1 MKKSILFLAV
11 STLMAGMLGTGCKSN
26 TEKEA
31 EAEAEAIEATHE
43 AKQDEM
49 IDEQISDNDKAE
61 WENFKNE
68 TEAKIKANEQ
78 LISDLKLEIKNSNK
92 KYDDAYLK
100 NIDLIEKRNADLRLK
115 INGYENSESDWD
127 SFKSEFNRDMDE
139 LGKSINDLTVDNK
152 K

>member
-1 MKKSILFLAV
+1 MKIKKSIFILAV
-11 STLMAGMLGTGCKSN
+11 STFMVGMLGTSCKSN

-31 EAEAEAIEATHE
+31 DAAVEATNE

-49 IDEQISDNDKAE
+49 IDEKISKNDQAE
-61 WENFKNE
+61 WENYKNE

-78 LISDLKLEIKNSNK
+78 LISDLRLEIKNSNK

-100 NIDLIEKRNADLRLK
+100 NIDLIEKRNADLRIK
-115 INGYENSESDWD
+115 INGYQNIESDWD
-127 SFKSEFNRDMDE
+127 SFKTEFNHDLDE
-139 LGKSINDLTVDNK
+139 LGKSINDLNVDNK

>member
-1 MKKSILFLAV
+1 MKKSIFILAI
-11 STLMAGMLGTGCKSN
+11 STFMAGMLGTSCKSN

-31 EAEAEAIEATHE
+31 EADAVEATHE

-49 IDEQISDNDKAE
+49 IDEQIAENDKAE

-78 LISDLKLEIKNSNK
+78 LISDLKLEIKSSNK

-115 INGYENSESDWD
+115 INGYENSESDWE
-127 SFKSEFNRDMDE
+127 SFKTEFNHDMDE